1 MKYFLTMKSSIDGT
15 NLERL
20 MIERAI
26 KSHSGEAE
34 LLDIT
39 SHLKYD
45 DDNTLHDY
53 LRNLT
58 KNGKVYLMP
67 EVATERMAD
76 KDYFHKMDPLSPS
89 FIPGGMSI
97 LAQVYAI
104 LGHQP
109 TRYDN
114 LIAAF
119 AEGHIKALRATGATG
134 QEVKEIAL
142 RNRLAEGGS
151 FSDERHAAFTLGLF
165 KPLKETDTELIYE
178 FGFPNQ
184 IFARH
189 TRTSIMDYLLMTAE
203 KKTIT
208 VAFTARDDSGANGV
222 FNDIVRDASIYSTD
236 EVVINRIR
244 DELASRGYDC
254 KAVQYDHQRSLYSF
268 FALATKDAK
277 YVAALGIFLTNEA

>member
-1 MKYFLTMKSSIDGT
+1 MKYFLTMKSSIYGT
-15 NLERL
+15 SLERL

-45 DDNTLHDY
+45 DDSTLHDY

-58 KNGKVYLMP
+58 EGNTVYLMP
-67 EVATERMAD
+67 EVATERIAD
-76 KDYFHKMDPLSPS
+76 EGYFHKMNPLSLS

-119 AEGHIKALRATGATG
+119 AEGHIKALRAAGATE

-151 FSDERHAAFTLGLF
+151 FDDERHAAFALSLT
-165 KPLKETDTELIYE
+165 KSLKETDAELVYE

-184 IFARH
+184 VFKRH
-189 TRTSIMDYLLMTAE
+189 VRSSVMDYLLMTAE
-203 KKTIT
+203 GKTIT
-208 VAFTARDDSGANGV
+208 AAFTARDDSGANGV

-236 EVVINRIR
+236 KVVVNRIR
-244 DELASRGYDC
+244 DELAKRGYDC
-254 KAVQYDHQRSLYSF
+254 KDIRHDRQRSIYSF
-268 FALATKDAK
+268 FALAAKETKYAP
-277 YVAALGIFLTNEA
+277 ALGIFLTNEA